1 MVEEVLP
8 LGFIVE
14 RPRSAFNNCFVVDH
28 GWRAQNCRASRALDQ
43 AATRA
48 PTRERRN
55 CVALARERTFA
66 ADSVDDDNAQ
76 LAALR

>member
-28 GWRAQNCRASRALDQ
+28 GWRAQNCRA
-43 AATRA
+43 AAHSTK
-48 PTRERRN
+48 P
-55 CVALARERTFA
+55 
-66 ADSVDDDNAQ
+66 Q
-76 LAALR
+76 LAPRPVNGAIV